1 MMLQTESQWQCLWRT
16 QIETQGLR
24 LPQMLL
30 APQQAGERGVAVDA
44 LASGAGTPN
53 KRLN

>member
-1 MMLQTESQWQCLWRT
+1 MMLQAESQWQCLWRT

-30 APQQAGERGVAVDA
+30 APQQAGERGVAADSPA
-44 LASGAGTPN
+44 LGAGAPN
-53 KRLN
+53 NWLH